1 MFKKLHD
8 QYPGSLLENEK
19 PDFRFYSD
27 MYWFL
32 HEDSGQWLGIPAQD
46 VSADSLVI
54 LKTLFEFHDFS
65 IHHAPAAQA
74 WFQFLFSNGEFP
86 SLAKDVPYRL
96 VQFKMSEGEWI
107 REDMEAAFKGFFEKD
122 ILIIWDGPAKGVI
135 VEEDHDHLAE
145 EEFLAISNALESD
158 FFVKTAF
165 YIGVPN
171 KIGDHFRNYFKEEQR
186 LFEQASSL
194 LPAER
199 VLKFEKLFP
208 SLVTGNLDA
217 LLKKSLLSRL
227 SLLEE
232 DPELLNTV
240 KVFLQNSSNVSLTAK
255 KLYVHRNTLQYR
267 LDKFTE
273 KTGIQLKDFN
283 SALTV
288 YLACLLVEQK

>member
-8 QYPGSLLENEK
+8 QYPGSLLENER
-19 PDFRFYSD
+19 PDFSFYFD
-27 MYWFL
+27 MYWL
-32 HEDSGQWLGIPAQD
+32 HHEDSGQWLGIPSQE
-46 VSADSLVI
+46 VSADSLMV
-54 LKTLFEFHDFS
+54 LKTLFEFHDCS
-65 IHHAPAAQA
+65 IHHAPPAQA
-74 WFQFLFSNGEFP
+74 WFLYLFSNGELP

-122 ILIIWDGPAKGVI
+122 IMILWNGPARGVI
-135 VEEDHDHLAE
+135 VEEANDPLAE
-145 EEFLAISNALESD
+145 EEFLAISNAFESD
-158 FFVKTAF
+158 FFVKTSF
-165 YIGVPN
+165 YIGIPN
-171 KIGDHFRNYFKEEQR
+171 RLEAYLRNYFKEEQR
-186 LFEQASSL
+186 FFEQASSL

-199 VLKFEKLFP
+199 VLKFETLFP
-208 SLVTGNLDA
+208 SLVTGSLDENL
-217 LLKKSLLSRL
+217 KMSLLSRL

-232 DPELLNTV
+232 DPELLHTI

-267 LDKFTE
+267 LDRFTE

-288 YLACLLVEQK
+288 YLACLLVEQ